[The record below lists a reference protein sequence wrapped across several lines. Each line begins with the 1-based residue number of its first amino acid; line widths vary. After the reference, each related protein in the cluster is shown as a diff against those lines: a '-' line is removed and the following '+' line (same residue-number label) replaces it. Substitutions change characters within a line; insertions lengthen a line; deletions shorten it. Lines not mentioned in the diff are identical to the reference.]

1 MSAENTVRIDGASV
15 VNVSGTVTTANTST
29 TPLFV
34 TQGTSPGQIYTTLIR
49 NTLGVVAANNFLS
62 VFNPLG
68 SGKNI
73 IIAQFVCFPYATA
86 AAAPTDNMEVWRISA
101 ASAGTQLAA
110 ANINKFDTTQTN
122 SIADVRTGNPT
133 TTLVGTLP
141 VLAIPPAI
149 TSAAGGV
156 SSTVSI
162 IPPSGSLFTCR
173 PGEGVV
179 ARTPAGSVGQT
190 WSLGFSWA
198 EL

>member
-1 MSAENTVRIDGASV
+1 MAEQVVRIDSSALNPV
-15 VNVSGTVTTANTST
+15 FTQPPTAIVGS
-29 TPLFV
+29 
-34 TQGTSPGQIYTTLIR
+34 IYTTLIR

-62 VFNPLG
+62 VFNPVG
-68 SGKNI
+68 SGKNLVV
-73 IIAQFVCFPYATA
+73 AQFVCFPYATA
-86 AAAPTDNMEVWRISA
+86 AATPTDNMEVWRTSA
-101 ASAGTQLAA
+101 ASVGTLLAA
-110 ANINKFDTTQTN
+110 ANIGKFDTAQAN
-122 SIADVRTGNPT
+122 SVAEVRTGNPT
-133 TTLVGTLP
+133 TTLVGTVP
-141 VLAIPPAI
+141 VLAVPPAV

-198 EL
+198 EI